1 VRAKPPH
8 GLTKPRHG
16 IRVALGSV
24 HEIVAVFRF
33 GFVCGRYGRLRN
45 RSTGKHC
52 PQRISECS
60 RRCGRSLLS
69 AGSCQS
75 RRRGIMVAYGLLA
88 TAIAGMIR
96 RPVWWAGMLSGLIP
110 ALALTAVLWSP
121 SEGTSYYYAT
131 AAEVSSANTI
141 NAISSALTIVWCTTS
156 TAALLPLTARYSSR
170 KFSTVSDRWQT

>member
-1 VRAKPPH
+1 MRLLLFFVSVSCVGATGAFAIEVLASTARNESQ
-8 GLTKPRHG
+8 
-16 IRVALGSV
+16 SV
-24 HEIVAVFRF
+24 HDAAAGLFYLLAVASPV
-33 GFVCGRYGRLRN
+33 
-45 RSTGKHC
+45 
-52 PQRISECS
+52 
-60 RRCGRSLLS
+60 
-69 AGSCQS
+69 AAA
-75 RRRGIMVAYGLLA
+75 IMVAYGLLA

-110 ALALTAVLWSP
+110 ALVLTAVLWSP